1 MGANMEKKIYYYRAY
16 DDKEEKNYFKCSFDH
31 AAIEALL
38 KDFEQTHQAYYN
50 YDFVN
55 FLKEKDP
62 EAELIEITNIYY

>member
-1 MGANMEKKIYYYRAY
+1 MEKKIYYYRAY

-31 AAIEALL
+31 EAIVALV
-38 KDFEQTHQAYYN
+38 KDFEKTHQEYYN
-50 YDFVN
+50 FDFVN